1 MSEYTQQFFDSLL
14 NELNTI
20 TKEREK
26 QLEIIDYDSVV
37 FPPEPEVFWPP
48 EPPKPLTKEQLE
60 QERLHH
66 SLMNLWRD

>member
-1 MSEYTQQFFDSLL
+1 MSEYTQLFDSLL

-20 TKEREK
+20 QKEREK
-26 QLEIIDYDSVV
+26 QLEIIDYDTIQ
-37 FPPEPEVFWPP
+37 FPELFGSP